1 MEAVSTVTIFL
12 LLLLV
17 LAAAALAAQ
26 WKKERRSRN
35 YPPGPPAL
43 PVIGNL
49 LQVRAAD
56 TCKTFRKL
64 SEKYGPVFALRFGSE
79 RVVVVFGYEVLR
91 EVLVNRGDEF
101 TDRGRFPL
109 TEKTNKDLGI
119 FMSNGET
126 WAQTRRFA
134 LATLRDFGMGK
145 RSVEEHV
152 REEMGMLLRELARTK
167 GQPFDPATLLSA
179 AVGNTICRILFGER
193 FSYGDEE
200 YRRVLRH
207 LAENFRLE
215 SSIAGQLYNILPGL
229 MNLLPGPHHTLFQNY
244 SFVQE
249 FLARKVAEHEATLDT
264 AAPRDFVDAF
274 LCRMEQ
280 EKGNAGVAFRRD
292 NMHMT
297 VFDMF
302 VAGTESTG
310 ITLRYCLMLLLEHPE
325 VAGKVQ
331 EEIDR
336 VMGGERPPTLRD
348 RGAMPY
354 TEAFLHEAQRFLD
367 LVPLGFIR
375 TVKRDTQLGGF
386 TLPEGCTIYPVL
398 SSALRDPRHFKNPEA
413 FDPRHFLD
421 EKGGFKKSEAF
432 MPFSAGKRMCPGE
445 SLARAQ
451 LFLFLTAI
459 LQRFRLRH
467 PPGRPGLDLRPDV
480 SGIMN
485 VPRPA
490 ELCFCPR

>member
-1 MEAVSTVTIFL
+1 MEPVGTVTII
-12 LLLLV
+12 LLLV
-17 LAAAALAAQ
+17 LAVATLVAQ
-26 WKKERRSRN
+26 WQKERRNQN

-64 SEKYGPVFALRFGSE
+64 SEKYGPVFSLRFGSE
-79 RVVVVFGYEVLR
+79 RVVVVFGYKLVR

-109 TEKTNKDLGI
+109 VDKASKDLGI
-119 FMSNGET
+119 FMSNGEM
-126 WAQTRRFA
+126 WVQTRRFA
-134 LATLRDFGMGK
+134 LTALRDFGMGK
-145 RSVEEHV
+145 RTVEEQV
-152 REEMGMLLRELARTK
+152 QEETGMLLRELARTK

-179 AVGNTICRILFGER
+179 AVGNAICRILFGER
-193 FSYGDEE
+193 FGYDDEE
-200 YRRVLRH
+200 YRQVLKR
-207 LAENFRLE
+207 LAENFHLE
-215 SSIAGQLYNILPGL
+215 SSIAGQLYNFLPSL
-229 MNLLPGPHHTLFQNY
+229 MELLPGPHKTFFQNN
-244 SFVQE
+244 SFMHE
-249 FLARKVAEHEATLDT
+249 FLARKVVEHEATLDS
-264 AAPRDFVDAF
+264 ASPRDFVDVF
-274 LCRMEQ
+274 LRRMEQ
-280 EKGNAGVAFRRD
+280 EKGNPRTAFRRD

-302 VAGTESTG
+302 VAGTESTS

-331 EEIDR
+331 EEIER
-336 VMGGERPPTLRD
+336 VVGSERTPALRD

-354 TEAFLHEAQRFLD
+354 TDAVLHEAQRFLD

-375 TVKRDTQLGGF
+375 TVKRDTELGGF
-386 TLPEGCTIYPVL
+386 TIPKGCTIYPVL
-398 SSALRDPRHFKNPEA
+398 SSVLRDPQHFKNPES

-421 EKGGFKKSEAF
+421 EKGGFRKSEAF
-432 MPFSAGKRMCPGE
+432 IPFSAGKRMCLGE

-459 LQRFRLRH
+459 LQRFQLRH
-467 PPGRPGLDLRPDV
+467 PPGRPRLDLRPDV
-480 SGIMN
+480 SGITN
-485 VPRPA
+485 IPRPC